1 MNYII
6 RELKEEEYPL
16 LEDFLY
22 EAIFQPDEANLV
34 PKSILQK
41 PELRVYID
49 DFGKQKDDFCFCAEV
64 DQRVIGLVWVRNIKG
79 YGSIDEVTPEFAISL
94 YKEYRGYGIGTE
106 LMKKM
111 LDYLKQAGYCKAS
124 LAVQKV
130 NYALKVY
137 QKVGFQIVD
146 ENEDEYIMIHYLKS

>member
-6 RELKEEEYPL
+6 RELKQEEYPL

-49 DFGKQKDDFCFCAEV
+49 DFGKKKDDFCFCAEV

-79 YGSIDEVTPEFAISL
+79 FGSIDEVTPEFAISL

-106 LMKKM
+106 LMNKM
-111 LDYLKQAGYCKAS
+111 LDYLKQAGYSKAS
-124 LAVQKV
+124 LAVQKT

-137 QKVGFQIVD
+137 QKVGFQIID
-146 ENEDEYIMIHYLKS
+146 ENEEEYVMIHYLKS